1 MMKKILFIT
10 VFMTAALA
18 SAQIEYKGV
27 VKDSIGT
34 PLEMANVIALDTVAK
49 RIASYGFTDSKGN
62 FKLELKANTAYNIKI
77 SYIGF
82 KEISAKIK
90 TKTSN
95 TTASYTMF
103 EDNMLSGIEIIS
115 KMPITIKGDTIIYN
129 ADSFKNGS
137 ERKLEDVLKKLPG
150 VEINAAGEIEVE
162 GKVVEKILIDGKEFF
177 SGDTKL
183 ASKNIPSNA
192 VDKIQVLRNYS
203 NVNQLSG
210 VQNNQDRVAIN
221 IKLKEGKKNFWFGD
235 IIAGA
240 GNSADTNLYLFQP
253 KLFYYTPKY
262 TLNVIGD
269 VNNLGDVVLS
279 RRDLRSFGGGFRS
292 QSPSNGT
299 NINIGDA
306 GIGFL
311 SAGANN
317 ANRIETKLSA
327 LNISY
332 SPNKKLDLSGFLIW
346 SSNSNGQRNIS
357 EIDYIN
363 PNTPDDIVDN
373 ITDQTSNTGLFRLST
388 TYKKDYNNQL
398 SYNVSG
404 RFSSESVREAA
415 VSRVLSNITETES
428 ATPYTINQDFSYFY
442 TAGEKSIFALEVKHI
457 LQDEDPFYVAS
468 LENDPD
474 NNNPDDIDSLEEF
487 EDGFDDAAGTLGLD
501 RSNQFYT
508 LEQDRRVKSNQL
520 DAKLDYYYILNDQS
534 NLNFVA
540 GTILSK
546 QNFDSRFFQILDS
559 GAEFDPNPTIN
570 GINNPQTTNDTE
582 YSFSDI
588 YAGVRYRLKSGIFTF
603 TPGFTVHAYNSN
615 NTQFGTETFKD
626 TFTKFLPEFDVIAQ
640 FKRSESLNFSYKQEV
655 NFTDVNQIARGI
667 VANSYN
673 SFFSGNPG
681 LLNAS
686 FHNLTL
692 SYSSYNLFN
701 ASNVFARINY
711 KKTSDQVN
719 RNTIFEPRSVV
730 SSSTNINSPLDN
742 ESLTS
747 FIGLG
752 KTIKKIRTR
761 FGGNF
766 SYNKSYQFINSEE
779 NTNESLV
786 RGMNASVGT
795 NFTKAPNVTLRYRIT
810 YVDQSNSARPSDI
823 KTVTHA
829 PSIDFDAYIWNSVTL
844 TSDFTFNEVRQGG
857 SKQSSF
863 NIWNAKLAYRKDRD
877 AKWEYELVG
886 NNLLATGSQVDIS
899 QSIIA
904 FTVNERFILPR
915 FVSLRVRYQL

>member
-1 MMKKILFIT
+1 MKKIILIAIFMIST
-10 VFMTAALA
+10 GVF
-18 SAQIEYKGV
+18 AQIEYSGI
-27 VKDSIGT
+27 VKDSLGY

-49 RIASYGFTDSKGN
+49 RIASYGFTDSEGN
-62 FKLELKANTAYNIKI
+62 FKLSLKINTTYNIKI

-82 KEISAKIK
+82 KEISAFLK
-90 TKTSN
+90 TKTTNMSKN
-95 TTASYTMF
+95 YTMS
-103 EDNMLSGIEIIS
+103 EDSMLDGIEIVS

-162 GKVVEKILIDGKEFF
+162 GKVVEKIMIDGKEFF

-183 ASKNIPSNA
+183 AAKNIPSNA

-203 NVNQLSG
+203 NVSQLSG

-235 IIAGA
+235 VTAGL
-240 GNSADTNLYLFQP
+240 GNSADTDLYLFQP

-269 VNNLGDVVLS
+269 LNNLGDVVLS
-279 RRDLRSFGGGFRS
+279 RRDLRSFGGNFQS

-299 NINIGDA
+299 NINIADA

-311 SAGANN
+311 TAGANN

-327 LNISY
+327 LNFSY
-332 SPNKKLDLSGFLIW
+332 SPTKKLDLSGFLIW

-357 EIDYIN
+357 DIDYID
-363 PNTPDDIVDN
+363 PNTPDDFVDN
-373 ITDQTSNTGLFRLST
+373 QTSQTSNTGLFRLST
-388 TYKKDYNNQL
+388 TYKKDFNNQL

-404 RFSSESVREAA
+404 RFSNEFVTEDIS
-415 VSRVLSNITETES
+415 SRVLSDITEVER

-457 LQDEDPFYVAS
+457 LQDEDPFYIAS
-468 LENDPD
+468 LENDP
-474 NNNPDDIDSLEEF
+474 NNNNSNNLDTLEAF
-487 EDGFDDAAGTLGLD
+487 EDGFDDAALSLGLD
-501 RSNQFYT
+501 RSNQFYN

-520 DAKLDYYYILNDQS
+520 DAKLDYYYILNDKS
-534 NLNFVA
+534 NLNFVT

-546 QNFDSRFFQILDS
+546 QNFDSRFFQILDN
-559 GAEFDPNPTIN
+559 GAEFEPDPTIN
-570 GINNPQTTNDTE
+570 GIDDPQTTNDTD
-582 YSFSDI
+582 YRFSDV
-588 YAGVRYRLKSGIFTF
+588 YAGVRYRLKAGIFTF

-615 NTQFGTETFKD
+615 NTQYGTEIFKD
-626 TFTKFLPEFDVIAQ
+626 SFAKFLPEFEVVAQ

-686 FHNLTL
+686 FHNVTL
-692 SYSSYNLFN
+692 RYSSFNLFN
-701 ASNVFARINY
+701 ASNVFARVNY
-711 KKTSDQVN
+711 KKTTNQVN
-719 RNTIFEPRSVV
+719 QNTIFEPGSVV
-730 SSSTNINSPLDN
+730 SNSTTINSPLDN
-742 ESLTS
+742 ESFTS

-761 FGGNF
+761 VGGNF
-766 SYNKSYQFINSEE
+766 SYNKTYQFINSAE

-786 RGMNASVGT
+786 RGMNASIGT
-795 NFTKAPNVTLRYRIT
+795 NFTKAPNVSLAYRVTL
-810 YVDQSNSARPSDI
+810 VAQSNSARSADI
-823 KTVTHA
+823 ETVTHA
-829 PSIDFDAYIWNSVTL
+829 PSIDFDAYIWNSLTV
-844 TSDFTFNEVRQGG
+844 TSDFTFNEVRRDGAA
-857 SKQSSF
+857 QSSF

-886 NNLLATGSQVDIS
+886 NNLLATGSQVNVS

>member
-95 TTASYTMF
+95 TTSSYTMF

-520 DAKLDYYYILNDQS
+520 DAKLDYYYILNAKS

-692 SYSSYNLFN
+692 RYSSYNLFN
-701 ASNVFARINY
+701 ASNVYARINY

>member
-1 MMKKILFIT
+1 MKKILLIA
-10 VFMTAALA
+10 VFLISAVA
-18 SAQIEYKGV
+18 SAQIEYRGI
-27 VKDSIGT
+27 VKDSLGT

-49 RIASYGFTDSKGN
+49 RIASYGFTDSEGN
-62 FKLELKANTAYNIKI
+62 FKLSLETNTTYNIKI

-82 KEISAKIK
+82 KEISAFLK
-90 TKTSN
+90 TKT
-95 TTASYTMF
+95 TAMRKNYTMF
-103 EDNMLSGIEIIS
+103 EDNMLAGIEIIS

-150 VEINAAGEIEVE
+150 VEINDAGEIEVE
-162 GKVVEKILIDGKEFF
+162 GKVVEKIMIDGKEFF

-183 ASKNIPSNA
+183 AAKNIPSNA

-203 NVNQLSG
+203 NVSQLSG

-235 IIAGA
+235 VTAGV
-240 GNSADTNLYLFQP
+240 GNSEDTGLYLFQP

-279 RRDLRSFGGGFRS
+279 RRDLRSFGGSFQS

-299 NINIGDA
+299 NINIADA

-311 SAGANN
+311 TAGANN

-327 LNISY
+327 LNFSY
-332 SPNKKLDLSGFLIW
+332 SPTKKLDLSGFLIW

-357 EIDYIN
+357 DIDYID
-363 PNTPDDIVDN
+363 PTTPDDFVDN
-373 ITDQTSNTGLFRLST
+373 KTNQTSNTGLFRLST
-388 TYKKDYNNQL
+388 TYKKDFNNQL
-398 SYNVSG
+398 SYNISG
-404 RFSSESVREAA
+404 RFSNEFVTEDLS
-415 VSRVLSNITETES
+415 SRVLSNITEVER

-442 TAGEKSIFALEVKHI
+442 TAGEKSIFALEVKHV
-457 LQDEDPFYVAS
+457 LQDEDPFYIAS
-468 LENDPD
+468 LENDPN
-474 NNNPDDIDSLEEF
+474 NNNPNNTDTLEEF
-487 EDGFDDAAGTLGLD
+487 EDGFDDAALSLGLD

-534 NLNFVA
+534 NLNFVT

-546 QNFDSRFFQILDS
+546 QNFNSRFFQILDN
-559 GAEFDPNPTIN
+559 GTEFDPSPTISD
-570 GINNPQTTNDTE
+570 INDPQTTNDTD
-582 YSFSDI
+582 YRFSDV
-588 YAGVRYRLKSGIFTF
+588 YVGVRYRLKVGIFTF
-603 TPGFTVHAYNSN
+603 TPGFTMHAYNSN
-615 NTQFGTETFKD
+615 NTQYGTETFKD
-626 TFTKFLPEFDVIAQ
+626 TFAKFLPEFEVVAQ

-667 VANSYN
+667 VANNYN

-692 SYSSYNLFN
+692 RYSSFNLFN
-701 ASNVFARINY
+701 ASNVFARVNY
-711 KKTSDQVN
+711 RKTANQVN
-719 RNTIFEPRSVV
+719 QNTIFEPGSVV
-730 SSSTNINSPLDN
+730 STSTTINSPLDN
-742 ESLTS
+742 ESFTS

-761 FGGNF
+761 LGGNF
-766 SYNKSYQFINSEE
+766 SYNKSYQFINSVE

-786 RGMNASVGT
+786 RGINASVGT
-795 NFTKAPNVTLRYRIT
+795 NFTKAPNVSLRYRVNF
-810 YVDQSNSARPSDI
+810 VDQSNSARSADI
-823 KTVTHA
+823 ETVTHA
-829 PSIDFDAYIWNSVTL
+829 PSINFDAYIWNSLTV
-844 TSDFTFNEVRQGG
+844 TSDFTFNEVRQNG

-886 NNLLATGSQVDIS
+886 NNLLATGSQVNVS

>member
-1 MMKKILFIT
+1 
-10 VFMTAALA
+10 
-18 SAQIEYKGV
+18 
-27 VKDSIGT
+27 
-34 PLEMANVIALDTVAK
+34 
-49 RIASYGFTDSKGN
+49 
-62 FKLELKANTAYNIKI
+62 
-77 SYIGF
+77 
-82 KEISAKIK
+82 
-90 TKTSN
+90 
-95 TTASYTMF
+95 
-103 EDNMLSGIEIIS
+103 
-115 KMPITIKGDTIIYN
+115 
-129 ADSFKNGS
+129 
-137 ERKLEDVLKKLPG
+137 
-150 VEINAAGEIEVE
+150 
-162 GKVVEKILIDGKEFF
+162 
-177 SGDTKL
+177 
-183 ASKNIPSNA
+183 
-192 VDKIQVLRNYS
+192 
-203 NVNQLSG
+203 
-210 VQNNQDRVAIN
+210 
-221 IKLKEGKKNFWFGD
+221 
-235 IIAGA
+235 
-240 GNSADTNLYLFQP
+240 LYLFQP

-269 VNNLGDVVLS
+269 VNNIGDVVLS

-292 QSPSNGT
+292 QSPSNGS

-357 EIDYIN
+357 DIDYIN
-363 PNTPDDIVDN
+363 PNTPDDLVDN
-373 ITDQTSNTGLFRLST
+373 TTDQTSNTGLFRLST

-415 VSRVLSNITETES
+415 VSSVLSNITETES

-474 NNNPDDIDSLEEF
+474 NNNPDGIDSLEEF

-534 NLNFVA
+534 NLNFVT

>member
-1 MMKKILFIT
+1 MKKILLIA
-10 VFMTAALA
+10 VFLISAVA
-18 SAQIEYKGV
+18 SAQIEYRGI
-27 VKDSIGT
+27 VKDSLGT

-49 RIASYGFTDSKGN
+49 RIASYGFTDSEGN
-62 FKLELKANTAYNIKI
+62 FKLSLETNTTYNIKI

-82 KEISAKIK
+82 KEISAFLK
-90 TKTSN
+90 TKT
-95 TTASYTMF
+95 TAMRKNYTMF
-103 EDNMLSGIEIIS
+103 EDNMLAGIEIIS

-150 VEINAAGEIEVE
+150 VEINDAGEIEVE
-162 GKVVEKILIDGKEFF
+162 GKVVEKIMIDGKEFF

-183 ASKNIPSNA
+183 AAKNIPSNA

-203 NVNQLSG
+203 NVSQLSG

-235 IIAGA
+235 VTAGV
-240 GNSADTNLYLFQP
+240 GNSEDTGLYLFQP

-279 RRDLRSFGGGFRS
+279 RRDLRSFGGSFQS

-299 NINIGDA
+299 NINIADA

-311 SAGANN
+311 TAGANN

-327 LNISY
+327 LNFSY
-332 SPNKKLDLSGFLIW
+332 SPTKKLDLSGFLIW

-357 EIDYIN
+357 DIDYID
-363 PNTPDDIVDN
+363 PTTPDDFVDN
-373 ITDQTSNTGLFRLST
+373 KTNQTSNTGLFRLST
-388 TYKKDYNNQL
+388 TYKKDFNNQL
-398 SYNVSG
+398 SYNISG
-404 RFSSESVREAA
+404 RFSNEFVTEDLS
-415 VSRVLSNITETES
+415 SRVLSNITEVER

-442 TAGEKSIFALEVKHI
+442 TAGEKSIFALEVKHV
-457 LQDEDPFYVAS
+457 LQDEDPFYIAS
-468 LENDPD
+468 LENDPN
-474 NNNPDDIDSLEEF
+474 NNNPNNTDTLEEF
-487 EDGFDDAAGTLGLD
+487 EDGFDDAALSLGLD

-534 NLNFVA
+534 NLNFVT

-546 QNFDSRFFQILDS
+546 QNFNSRFFQILDN
-559 GAEFDPNPTIN
+559 GTEFDPSPTISD
-570 GINNPQTTNDTE
+570 INDPQTTNDTD
-582 YSFSDI
+582 YRFSDV
-588 YAGVRYRLKSGIFTF
+588 YVGVRYRLKVGIFTF
-603 TPGFTVHAYNSN
+603 TPGFTMHAYNSN
-615 NTQFGTETFKD
+615 NTQYGTETFKD
-626 TFTKFLPEFDVIAQ
+626 TFAKFLPEFEVVAQ

-667 VANSYN
+667 VANNYN

-692 SYSSYNLFN
+692 RYSSFNLFN
-701 ASNVFARINY
+701 ASNVFARVNY
-711 KKTSDQVN
+711 RKTANQVN
-719 RNTIFEPRSVV
+719 QNTIFEPGSVV
-730 SSSTNINSPLDN
+730 STSTTINSPLDN
-742 ESLTS
+742 ESFTS

-761 FGGNF
+761 LGGNF
-766 SYNKSYQFINSEE
+766 SYNKSYQFINSVE

-795 NFTKAPNVTLRYRIT
+795 NFTKAPNVSLRYRVNF
-810 YVDQSNSARPSDI
+810 VDQSNSARSADI
-823 KTVTHA
+823 ETVTHA
-829 PSIDFDAYIWNSVTL
+829 PSINFDAYIWNSLTV
-844 TSDFTFNEVRQGG
+844 TSDFTFNEVRQNG

-877 AKWEYELVG
+877 AKWDYELVG
-886 NNLLATGSQVDIS
+886 NNLLATGSQVNVS

>member
-1 MMKKILFIT
+1 MKKILLIA
-10 VFMTAALA
+10 VFLISAVA
-18 SAQIEYKGV
+18 SAQIEYRGI
-27 VKDSIGT
+27 VKDSLGA

-49 RIASYGFTDSKGN
+49 RIASYGFTDSEGN
-62 FKLELKANTAYNIKI
+62 FKLSLETNTTYNIKI

-82 KEISAKIK
+82 KEISAFLK
-90 TKTSN
+90 TKTTNMSKN
-95 TTASYTMF
+95 YTMF
-103 EDNMLSGIEIIS
+103 EDNMLAGIEIIS

-150 VEINAAGEIEVE
+150 VEINDAGEIEVE
-162 GKVVEKILIDGKEFF
+162 GKVVEKIMIDGKEFF

-183 ASKNIPSNA
+183 AAKNIPSNA

-203 NVNQLSG
+203 NVSQLSG

-235 IIAGA
+235 VTAGV
-240 GNSADTNLYLFQP
+240 GNSEDTGLYLFQP

-279 RRDLRSFGGGFRS
+279 RRDLRSFGGSFQS

-299 NINIGDA
+299 NINIADA

-311 SAGANN
+311 TAGANN

-327 LNISY
+327 LNFSY
-332 SPNKKLDLSGFLIW
+332 SPTKKLDLSGFLIW

-357 EIDYIN
+357 DIDYVD
-363 PNTPDDIVDN
+363 PTTPDDFVDN
-373 ITDQTSNTGLFRLST
+373 KTNQTSNTGLFRLST
-388 TYKKDYNNQL
+388 TYKKDFNNQL
-398 SYNVSG
+398 SYNISG
-404 RFSSESVREAA
+404 RFSNEFVTEDLS
-415 VSRVLSNITETES
+415 SRVLSNITEVER

-442 TAGEKSIFALEVKHI
+442 TAGEKSIFALEVKHV
-457 LQDEDPFYVAS
+457 LQDEDPFYIAS
-468 LENDPD
+468 LENDPN
-474 NNNPDDIDSLEEF
+474 NNNPNNTDTLEEF
-487 EDGFDDAAGTLGLD
+487 EDGFDDAALSLGLD

-534 NLNFVA
+534 NLNFVT

-546 QNFDSRFFQILDS
+546 QNFDSRFFQILDN
-559 GAEFDPNPTIN
+559 GTEFEPSPTIN
-570 GINNPQTTNDTE
+570 GINDPQTTNDTD
-582 YSFSDI
+582 YSFSDV
-588 YAGVRYRLKSGIFTF
+588 YVGVRYRLKVGIFTF
-603 TPGFTVHAYNSN
+603 TPGFTMHAYNSN
-615 NTQFGTETFKD
+615 NTQYGTETFKD
-626 TFTKFLPEFDVIAQ
+626 TFAKFLPEFEVVAQ

-667 VANSYN
+667 VANNYN

-692 SYSSYNLFN
+692 RYSSFNLFN
-701 ASNVFARINY
+701 ASNVFARVNY
-711 KKTSDQVN
+711 RKTANQVN
-719 RNTIFEPRSVV
+719 QNTIFEPGSVV
-730 SSSTNINSPLDN
+730 STSTTINSPLDN
-742 ESLTS
+742 ESFTS

-761 FGGNF
+761 LGGNF
-766 SYNKSYQFINSEE
+766 SYNKSYQFINSVE

-795 NFTKAPNVTLRYRIT
+795 NFTKAPNVSLRYRVNF
-810 YVDQSNSARPSDI
+810 VDQSNSARSVDI
-823 KTVTHA
+823 ETVTHA
-829 PSIDFDAYIWNSVTL
+829 PSINFDAYIWDSLTV
-844 TSDFTFNEVRQGG
+844 TSDFTFNEVRQNG

-886 NNLLATGSQVDIS
+886 NNLLATGSQVNVS

>member
-1 MMKKILFIT
+1 MKKIILIAIFMIST
-10 VFMTAALA
+10 GVF
-18 SAQIEYKGV
+18 AQIEYSGI
-27 VKDSIGT
+27 VKDSLGY

-49 RIASYGFTDSKGN
+49 RIASYGFTDSEGN
-62 FKLELKANTAYNIKI
+62 FKLSLKINTTYNIKI

-82 KEISAKIK
+82 KEISAFLK
-90 TKTSN
+90 TKTTNMSKN
-95 TTASYTMF
+95 YTMS
-103 EDNMLSGIEIIS
+103 EDSMLDGIEIVS

-162 GKVVEKILIDGKEFF
+162 GKVVEKIMIDGKEFF

-183 ASKNIPSNA
+183 AAKNIPSNA

-203 NVNQLSG
+203 NVSQLSG

-235 IIAGA
+235 VTAGL
-240 GNSADTNLYLFQP
+240 GNSADTDLYLFQP

-269 VNNLGDVVLS
+269 LNNLGDVVLS
-279 RRDLRSFGGGFRS
+279 RRDLRSFGGNFQS

-299 NINIGDA
+299 NINIADA

-311 SAGANN
+311 TAGANN

-327 LNISY
+327 LNFSY
-332 SPNKKLDLSGFLIW
+332 SPTKKLDLSGFLIW

-357 EIDYIN
+357 DIDYID
-363 PNTPDDIVDN
+363 PNTPDDFVDN
-373 ITDQTSNTGLFRLST
+373 QTSQTSNTGLFRLST
-388 TYKKDYNNQL
+388 TYKKDFNNQL

-404 RFSSESVREAA
+404 RFSNEFVTEDIS
-415 VSRVLSNITETES
+415 SRVLSDITEVER

-457 LQDEDPFYVAS
+457 LQDEDPFYIAS
-468 LENDPD
+468 LENDPN
-474 NNNPDDIDSLEEF
+474 NNNPNNLDTLEAF
-487 EDGFDDAAGTLGLD
+487 EDGFDDAALSLGLD
-501 RSNQFYT
+501 RSNQFYN

-520 DAKLDYYYILNDQS
+520 DAKLDYYYILNDKS
-534 NLNFVA
+534 NLNFVT

-546 QNFDSRFFQILDS
+546 QNFDSRFFQILDN
-559 GAEFDPNPTIN
+559 GAEFEPDPTIN
-570 GINNPQTTNDTE
+570 GIDDPQTTNDTD
-582 YSFSDI
+582 YRFSDV
-588 YAGVRYRLKSGIFTF
+588 YAGVRYRLKAGIFTF

-615 NTQFGTETFKD
+615 NTQYGTEIFKD
-626 TFTKFLPEFDVIAQ
+626 SFAKFLPEFEVVAQ

-686 FHNLTL
+686 FHNVTL
-692 SYSSYNLFN
+692 RYSSFNLFN
-701 ASNVFARINY
+701 ASNVFARVNY
-711 KKTSDQVN
+711 KKTTNQVN
-719 RNTIFEPRSVV
+719 QNTIFEPGSVV
-730 SSSTNINSPLDN
+730 SNSTTINSPLDN
-742 ESLTS
+742 ESFTS

-761 FGGNF
+761 VGGNF
-766 SYNKSYQFINSEE
+766 SYNKTYQFINSAE

-786 RGMNASVGT
+786 RGMNASIGT
-795 NFTKAPNVTLRYRIT
+795 NFTKAPNVSLAYRVTL
-810 YVDQSNSARPSDI
+810 VAQSNSARSADI
-823 KTVTHA
+823 ETVTHA
-829 PSIDFDAYIWNSVTL
+829 PSIDFDAYIWNSLTV
-844 TSDFTFNEVRQGG
+844 TSDFTFNEVRRDGAA
-857 SKQSSF
+857 QSSF

-886 NNLLATGSQVDIS
+886 NNLLATGSQVNVS